1 MLNDAAR
8 NMLEFWGITLPPK
21 VDTATRRASRPAPQ
35 PPMATPTAVQRAA
48 TPSAPQSSRPAVP
61 AAPVQRPAAAAA
73 RPATSSAPTTS
84 RTPIPVPPVRSDAPP
99 GSRQHKLDTLKSSL
113 ANCAA
118 CGLAGD
124 RTNLVFGEGNPD
136 AEIVFVGEA
145 PGFEEDKSGRPFVG
159 RAGQLLTDII
169 TKGMGI
175 PREQVYICNVLKCR
189 PPQNRPPQP
198 QEIVA
203 CSPALFQQLRII
215 QPKVIIALGSPASK
229 TLLETQE
236 SISRIRGQFQ
246 DFRCGDANGPVF
258 CPVMPTYHPAYLLR
272 NPSAKAMVWEDIKK
286 VLAYLNMPRPGKAS

>member
-1 MLNDAAR
+1 M
-8 NMLEFWGITLPPK
+8 
-21 VDTATRRASRPAPQ
+21 
-35 PPMATPTAVQRAA
+35 
-48 TPSAPQSSRPAVP
+48 
-61 AAPVQRPAAAAA
+61 
-73 RPATSSAPTTS
+73 
-84 RTPIPVPPVRSDAPP
+84 
-99 GSRQHKLDTLKSSL
+99 
-113 ANCAA
+113 
-118 CGLAGD
+118 
-124 RTNLVFGEGNPD
+124 LVFGEGNPD

-159 RAGQLLTDII
+159 RAGQLLTDIL

-189 PPQNRPPQP
+189 PPQNRTPQP

-215 QPKVIIALGSPASK
+215 QPKVIIALGAPAAK

-246 DFRCGDANGPVF
+246 DFRCGDPNGEVF
-258 CPVMPTYHPAYLLR
+258 CPVMPTFHPAYLLR

-286 VLAYLNMPRPGKAS
+286 VLAYLKLPVPGKKS